1 MCLFRHGQGHLFN
14 VKQSTPDFPPIP
26 DKVYFR
32 IGEVS
37 QLVGV
42 DTHVLRYWESEFSLI
57 KPFRGKS
64 KQRLYRRQ
72 DVENLCL
79 IKQLLHDEGYTISGA
94 KKFLKNSGR
103 ALQAESKNIFAAAT
117 SPNNAMILQQIKQEL
132 RDILKRLI

>member
-1 MCLFRHGQGHLFN
+1 
-14 VKQSTPDFPPIP
+14 VKRSTPDFPQIP

-37 QLVGV
+37 HLVGV

-72 DVENLCL
+72 DVENLL
-79 IKQLLHDEGYTISGA
+79 RIKELLHDEGYTISGA
-94 KKFLKNSGR
+94 RKYLKSLGGASKTNAEQTEVPAAQSNSG
-103 ALQAESKNIFAAAT
+103 AIFAE
-117 SPNNAMILQQIKQEL
+117 IKQEL
-132 RDILKRLI
+132 QEILAQLCDAK

>member
-1 MCLFRHGQGHLFN
+1 MKG
-14 VKQSTPDFPPIP
+14 SIPDLPQIP

-37 QLVGV
+37 HLVGV

-72 DVENLCL
+72 DVENLL
-79 IKQLLHDEGYTISGA
+79 RIKGLLHDQGYTISGA
-94 KKFLKNSGR
+94 RKYLKNLDR
-103 ALQAESKNIFAAAT
+103 NLQAESENSSISTAVSKDA
-117 SPNNAMILQQIKQEL
+117 SILLQVKKEL
-132 RDILKRLI
+132 WEILARLRGAKES